1 MFGQHRVPVTHCT
14 SAPTSTPRK
23 IMNKLFVRSENWGS
37 AALLAIPVAIAALLV
52 CGGSGSFVW
61 VAALT
66 IVAISIALD
75 AGRRMSIVRLRTRV
89 AADYDTTWALRE
101 FTASRADKILHR
113 RITLQGHDSHGLPRQ
128 L

>member
-1 MFGQHRVPVTHCT
+1 
-14 SAPTSTPRK
+14 
-23 IMNKLFVRSENWGS
+23 MNKLFVRSENWGS

-75 AGRRMSIVRLRTRV
+75 ASDQSCRQLRYDVGITRV
-89 AADYDTTWALRE
+89 HCVAR
-101 FTASRADKILHR
+101 
-113 RITLQGHDSHGLPRQ
+113 
-128 L
+128 

>member
-1 MFGQHRVPVTHCT
+1 
-14 SAPTSTPRK
+14 
-23 IMNKLFVRSENWGS
+23 MNKLFVRSENWGS

-52 CGGSGSFVW
+52 GGSGSFVW

-66 IVAISIALD
+66 IVAISMALD

-89 AADYDTTWALRE
+89 AANYDTTWALRE

-113 RITLQGHDSHGLPRQ
+113 RITLQGQDSHGLPRQ

>member
-1 MFGQHRVPVTHCT
+1 M
-14 SAPTSTPRK
+14 S
-23 IMNKLFVRSENWGS
+23 KLFVRSENWGS

-52 CGGSGSFVW
+52 CGGSGRFVW

-75 AGRRMSIVRLRTRV
+75 AGRRMSIVQLRTRV
-89 AADYDTTWALRE
+89 AANYDTMWALRE
-101 FTASRADKILHR
+101 FTATRADKILHR
-113 RITLQGHDSHGLPRQ
+113 RIALQGQDSHGLPRQ